1 MSKLPKYYYFVIP
14 GTTTMNCVKRGHLG
28 FHPNLT
34 KPFPNE
40 SEATRTAEAMN
51 MMVQKEYKVLHTPDT
66 HDRMIRG
73 AMFGWGR

>member
-1 MSKLPKYYYFVIP
+1 
-14 GTTTMNCVKRGHLG
+14 
-28 FHPNLT
+28 
-34 KPFPNE
+34 
-40 SEATRTAEAMN
+40 